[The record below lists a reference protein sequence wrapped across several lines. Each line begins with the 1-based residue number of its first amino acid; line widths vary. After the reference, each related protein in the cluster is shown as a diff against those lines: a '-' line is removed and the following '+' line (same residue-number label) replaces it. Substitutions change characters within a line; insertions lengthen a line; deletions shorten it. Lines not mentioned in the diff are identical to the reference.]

1 MASNV
6 EEKVGVNADCV
17 FSTASR
23 REFIRFGLAGLA
35 SPILLGCGSH
45 LNAQRRDDDLRSKL
59 LNNAIKDAGVTWC
72 GARDL
77 PERVTSK
84 ALLATAADKGER
96 FIIDGTVYAADGK
109 TAAPNT
115 LIYLYHTD
123 IYGIYGRDGEHQ
135 HGRYRTWL
143 LTDEKGRYSF
153 ETIRPASYPN
163 TTIAAHIHMTVTTAE
178 KKEDWID
185 SILFEEDKFI
195 SRSER
200 HNAGKKGGFQPIVT
214 LEKRSDGKFYGSRNI
229 QLA

>member
-6 EEKVGVNADCV
+6 EERVDVSADCV
-17 FSTASR
+17 FSKASR
-23 REFIRFGLAGLA
+23 REFIRFGVAGLA
-35 SPILLGCGSH
+35 SPILLGCGTQ

-59 LNNAIKDAGVTWC
+59 LNSAIKDTSVSWC

-77 PERVTSK
+77 PERVASK

-96 FIIDGTVYAADGK
+96 LIIEGAVYAADGK

-123 IYGIYGRDGEHQ
+123 VYGIYGRDGEHQ
-135 HGRYRTWL
+135 HGRYRAWL
-143 LTDEKGRYSF
+143 LTDDKGRYSF
-153 ETIRPASYPN
+153 ETIRAASYPN
-163 TTIAAHIHMTVTTAE
+163 TTIAAHIHMTITTTTQ
-178 KKEDWID
+178 KEDWID

-195 SRSER
+195 SSSER
-200 HNAGKKGGFQPIVT
+200 QNSGKKGGFRPIVT
-214 LEKRSDGKFYGSRNI
+214 LEKRSDGKFYGIRDI